1 MNTAYIIQRLLLS
14 VVVILGITVLVFL
27 IIQFV
32 PGDPARVSLGVA
44 ATEENVEALRERLG
58 LNRSLPEQYVSWLA
72 GDDWFATETRIV
84 DGEEVQVSGSNK
96 GILRGDFGDS
106 LITRQ
111 SIGPQLVDRLPATL
125 QLAGMS
131 MFIGLLIAFPLGVI
145 SATNPGGIFDIVASL
160 FSQIGVSIPD
170 FWLGILLVLFFSLN
184 FPIED
189 WRLPPSGYDPIG
201 DGAWNWFQHIIMPA
215 TTAGLISASIQTR
228 FIRSAMLEVMNQN
241 YIRTA
246 RAKGLEEIVVVL
258 RHGVRNALI
267 PIVTIIGLQMT
278 ALLSSVVVVEI
289 VFAWPGLGRLALDA
303 VLDRDYPVVQGTVLI
318 FATMVVFINLMVDM
332 MYFFL
337 DPRIEYA

>member
-1 MNTAYIIQRLLLS
+1 
-14 VVVILGITVLVFL
+14 
-27 IIQFV
+27 
-32 PGDPARVSLGVA
+32 
-44 ATEENVEALRERLG
+44 
-58 LNRSLPEQYVSWLA
+58 
-72 GDDWFATETRIV
+72 
-84 DGEEVQVSGSNK
+84 
-96 GILRGDFGDS
+96 
-106 LITRQ
+106 
-111 SIGPQLVDRLPATL
+111 
-125 QLAGMS
+125 
-131 MFIGLLIAFPLGVI
+131 
-145 SATNPGGIFDIVASL
+145 
-160 FSQIGVSIPD
+160 
-170 FWLGILLVLFFSLN
+170 
-184 FPIED
+184 
-189 WRLPPSGYDPIG
+189 
-201 DGAWNWFQHIIMPA
+201 MPA